1 MPIEVNVQQ
10 RMMTAVPITL
20 SLITTRALFNH
31 SIPFSHNHQQ
41 HTLRLHLAVIYA
53 CNNVSSLR
61 PLALDGGTS
70 GFSPRYRRFRYVLL
84 IAREGVEL
92 VSLCEKVSFIRL
104 VQY

>member
-61 PLALDGGTS
+61 PLALDGGTCCL
-70 GFSPRYRRFRYVLL
+70 SPRYRRFRFFPFV
-84 IAREGVEL
+84 ACEGVIIL
-92 VSLCEKVSFIRL
+92 SSIYMSKIKAIK
-104 VQY
+104 